1 MPSKLLCRDVHCLL
15 LSGLLAS
22 VAVADAAGGYKV
34 DPAEEAMVHV
44 GMTADQVTQA
54 LGHPSYIFRH
64 GYASGQTWS
73 YDVARGGM
81 TRTALF
87 DVSFAADGHVAWVD
101 ERTR

>member
-1 MPSKLLCRDVHCLL
+1 MPSKLLYRGIRCLL
-15 LSGLLAS
+15 LAGVLAS
-22 VAVADAAGGYKV
+22 VAAADAAGGYKV
-34 DPAEEAMVHV
+34 DPAEEALVHV
-44 GMTADQVTQA
+44 GMKADQVMQA
-54 LGHPSYIFRH
+54 LDHPSYIFRH